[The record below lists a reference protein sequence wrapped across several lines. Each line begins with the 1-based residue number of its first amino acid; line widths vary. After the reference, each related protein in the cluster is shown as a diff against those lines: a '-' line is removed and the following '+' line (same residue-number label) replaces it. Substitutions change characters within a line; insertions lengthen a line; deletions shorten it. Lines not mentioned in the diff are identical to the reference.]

1 MNRLENKI
9 AVVTGG
15 SRGVGKGIAKGLA
28 EQGAIVYI
36 TGRTV
41 DKDNEDVPL
50 SGTINETAKEVN
62 ELGGVGIPY
71 QCDHKNDEEVR
82 KLFKKIK
89 NEYGNLDILVNNV
102 WAGYENIYQVNK
114 PEDYIFEDNFW
125 EQPIS
130 LWDDMFDVG
139 LRSNYIAS
147 KFAVP
152 LMLEQNSGL
161 IVNISFFAGRRYMSN
176 VAYGVCKA
184 AVDRLTQDMAHE
196 LKDDGIASVSLYP
209 GMVRTEGVMRNKDIL
224 DLSNSES
231 PMFIGRA
238 VAALAQDKKIINKTG
253 NILIAAE
260 VAKEYNFT
268 DIDVKQPKS
277 LRKELW

>member
-41 DKDNEDVPL
+41 DKDNADVPL

-209 GMVRTEGVMRNKDIL
+209 GMVRTEGVMKNKNIL

>member
-71 QCDHKNDEEVR
+71 QCDHRNDEEVR
-82 KLFKKIK
+82 RLFKKIK
-89 NEYGNLDILVNNV
+89 NEYGDLDILVNNV

-139 LRSNYIAS
+139 LRSHYVAS
-147 KFAVP
+147 KLAVP

-268 DIDVKQPKS
+268 DIDGKQPKS

>member
-1 MNRLENKI
+1 
-9 AVVTGG
+9 
-15 SRGVGKGIAKGLA
+15 
-28 EQGAIVYI
+28 
-36 TGRTV
+36 
-41 DKDNEDVPL
+41 
-50 SGTINETAKEVN
+50 
-62 ELGGVGIPY
+62 
-71 QCDHKNDEEVR
+71 
-82 KLFKKIK
+82 
-89 NEYGNLDILVNNV
+89 
-102 WAGYENIYQVNK
+102 
-114 PEDYIFEDNFW
+114 
-125 EQPIS
+125 
-130 LWDDMFDVG
+130 MFDVG

-238 VAALAQDKKIINKTG
+238 VAALAQDKKIINKNG

-268 DIDVKQPKS
+268 DIDGKQPKS

>member
-71 QCDHKNDEEVR
+71 QCDHRNDEEVR
-82 KLFKKIK
+82 RLFKKIK
-89 NEYGNLDILVNNV
+89 NEYGDLDILVNNV

-238 VAALAQDKKIINKTG
+238 VAALAQDKKIINKNG

-268 DIDVKQPKS
+268 DIDGKQPKS

>member
-1 MNRLENKI
+1 
-9 AVVTGG
+9 
-15 SRGVGKGIAKGLA
+15 
-28 EQGAIVYI
+28 
-36 TGRTV
+36 
-41 DKDNEDVPL
+41 
-50 SGTINETAKEVN
+50 
-62 ELGGVGIPY
+62 
-71 QCDHKNDEEVR
+71 
-82 KLFKKIK
+82 
-89 NEYGNLDILVNNV
+89 
-102 WAGYENIYQVNK
+102 
-114 PEDYIFEDNFW
+114 
-125 EQPIS
+125 
-130 LWDDMFDVG
+130 MFDVG

>member
-1 MNRLENKI
+1 M
-9 AVVTGG
+9 TG
-15 SRGVGKGIAKGLA
+15 LFF
-28 EQGAIVYI
+28 
-36 TGRTV
+36 
-41 DKDNEDVPL
+41 
-50 SGTINETAKEVN
+50 
-62 ELGGVGIPY
+62 
-71 QCDHKNDEEVR
+71 
-82 KLFKKIK
+82 FKKIK

-114 PEDYIFEDNFW
+114 PEEYIFEDNFW

-139 LRSNYIAS
+139 LRSHYVAS

-184 AVDRLTQDMAHE
+184 AVDRLTKDMAHE

-238 VAALAQDKKIINKTG
+238 VAALAQDKKIIKETG

-268 DIDVKQPKS
+268 DIDGKQPES
-277 LRKELW
+277 LIN

>member
-41 DKDNEDVPL
+41 DKDNADVPL

>member
-41 DKDNEDVPL
+41 DKDNADVPL

-71 QCDHKNDEEVR
+71 QCDHRNDEEVR

>member
-1 MNRLENKI
+1 MNTLENKI

-41 DKDNEDVPL
+41 DKDNADVPL

-71 QCDHKNDEEVR
+71 KCDHRNDEEVR

-89 NEYGNLDILVNNV
+89 KEYGNLDILVNNV

-139 LRSNYIAS
+139 LRSHYVAS
-147 KFAVP
+147 KFAIP

-161 IVNISFFAGRRYMSN
+161 IVNISFFSGRRYMSN

-268 DIDVKQPKS
+268 DIDGKQPKS

>member
-1 MNRLENKI
+1 MNGLKNKI

-41 DKDNEDVPL
+41 DKDNADAPL

-71 QCDHKNDEEVR
+71 QCDHRNDEEVR

-114 PEDYIFEDNFW
+114 PEEYIFEDNFW

-139 LRSNYIAS
+139 LRSHYVAS

-184 AVDRLTQDMAHE
+184 AVDRLTKDMAHE

-238 VAALAQDKKIINKTG
+238 VAALAQDKKIIKETG

-268 DIDVKQPKS
+268 DIDGKQPES
-277 LRKELW
+277 LRKALW

>member
-1 MNRLENKI
+1 
-9 AVVTGG
+9 
-15 SRGVGKGIAKGLA
+15 
-28 EQGAIVYI
+28 
-36 TGRTV
+36 
-41 DKDNEDVPL
+41 
-50 SGTINETAKEVN
+50 
-62 ELGGVGIPY
+62 
-71 QCDHKNDEEVR
+71 
-82 KLFKKIK
+82 
-89 NEYGNLDILVNNV
+89 
-102 WAGYENIYQVNK
+102 
-114 PEDYIFEDNFW
+114 
-125 EQPIS
+125 
-130 LWDDMFDVG
+130 MFDVG

-209 GMVRTEGVMRNKDIL
+209 GMVRTEGVMKNKNIL

-238 VAALAQDKKIINKTG
+238 VAALAQDKKIINKNG

>member
-15 SRGVGKGIAKGLA
+15 SRGVGKGVAKGLA

-41 DKDNEDVPL
+41 DKDNADVPL

-71 QCDHKNDEEVR
+71 QCDHRNDEEVR
-82 KLFKKIK
+82 KLFKKIQ
-89 NEYGNLDILVNNV
+89 NDYGNLDILVNNV

-139 LRSNYIAS
+139 LRSHYVAS

-161 IVNISFFAGRRYMSN
+161 IINISFFVGRRYMSN

-184 AVDRLTQDMAHE
+184 AVDRLTKDMAHE
-196 LKDDGIASVSLYP
+196 LKDVGIASVSLYP

-238 VAALAQDKKIINKTG
+238 VAALAQDKKIIKKNG
-253 NILIAAE
+253 DILIAAE

-268 DIDVKQPKS
+268 DVDGKQPKS

>member
-1 MNRLENKI
+1 
-9 AVVTGG
+9 
-15 SRGVGKGIAKGLA
+15 
-28 EQGAIVYI
+28 
-36 TGRTV
+36 
-41 DKDNEDVPL
+41 
-50 SGTINETAKEVN
+50 
-62 ELGGVGIPY
+62 
-71 QCDHKNDEEVR
+71 
-82 KLFKKIK
+82 
-89 NEYGNLDILVNNV
+89 
-102 WAGYENIYQVNK
+102 
-114 PEDYIFEDNFW
+114 
-125 EQPIS
+125 
-130 LWDDMFDVG
+130 MFDVG
-139 LRSNYIAS
+139 LRSHYVAS
-147 KFAVP
+147 KLAVP
-152 LMLEQNSGL
+152 LMLEQNNGL
-161 IVNISFFAGRRYMSN
+161 VVNISFFAGRRYISN

-238 VAALAQDKKIINKTG
+238 VAALAQDKKIINKNG

-268 DIDVKQPKS
+268 DIDGKQPKS

>member
-41 DKDNEDVPL
+41 DKDNADVPL

-268 DIDVKQPKS
+268 DIDGKQPKS